1 MGASQWFASSAL
13 SAKIA
18 RPRQS
23 GERAMSID
31 LRELIEARRGDKFQL
46 FDRHLNSQM
55 LRVLRTL
62 GFAVDYVG
70 AEGPHLFDAD
80 GNRYLDLLSGFG
92 VFALGRNHPTVT
104 GALEQVLRG
113 RLAGLVQFDVSLLAG
128 LLAERLTGY
137 MPWLEKLCFCNSGA
151 EAVEAAIKFSRAATS
166 RSTIVYCD
174 HAFHGLTCG
183 ALSLCGDEHF
193 RERFGPLVGDCVRIP
208 FDDLDALER
217 ALAGRG
223 VAAFVV
229 EPIQGKGVNL
239 PRDDYLPEAARLCRA
254 HGTLLVA
261 DEIQT
266 GMGRTGRFLAS
277 EHWGVEP
284 DLVLLAKALSG
295 GFVPVGVVACRREL
309 FDRVFDR
316 MDRAMVHGST
326 FAKND
331 LAMAAGLA
339 TLTVLEDEGLIARA
353 AQLGAR
359 LTEGLRR
366 SLAPF
371 DMVKDVRG
379 KGMMIALQ
387 LGSPRELRL
396 KAAYALMDR
405 AAKGLFC
412 QLILVQLLRDH
423 RILAQVAGH
432 DLPVIKLLPPL
443 VLDEPDLEW
452 ILRGFAAAI
461 GDSHSLAG
469 LVGLG
474 RTLAGHARRARAA
487 AA

>member
-1 MGASQWFASSAL
+1 M
-13 SAKIA
+13 
-18 RPRQS
+18 P
-23 GERAMSID
+23 ID
-31 LRELIEARRGDKFQL
+31 LAGLIEERRGDKFQL
-46 FDRHLNSQM
+46 FDRHLNAQL
-55 LRVLRTL
+55 LRILRTL
-62 GFAVDYVG
+62 GFAVDYAR

-113 RLAGLVQFDVSLLAG
+113 QLAGLVQFDVSLLAG

-137 MPWLEKLCFCNSGA
+137 MPWLPKLFFCNSGA
-151 EAVEAAIKFSRAATS
+151 EATEAAIKFSRAATG
-166 RSTIVYCD
+166 RSTILHCD
-174 HAFHGLTCG
+174 HAFHGLTYG

-193 RERFGPLVGDCVRIP
+193 RTRFEPFVGDCARVP
-208 FDDLDALER
+208 FNDLEALER
-217 ALAGRG
+217 ALARRD

-239 PRDDYLPEAARLCRA
+239 PHDDYLPAAARLCRA

-261 DEIQT
+261 DEVQT
-266 GMGRTGRFLAS
+266 GMGRTGRFLAA

-295 GFVPVGVVACRREL
+295 GFVPVGAVACRREV

-316 MDRAMVHGST
+316 MDRALVHGST

-339 TLTVLEDEGLIARA
+339 TLTALEDERLIARA
-353 AQLGAR
+353 EQLGAR
-359 LTEGLRR
+359 LVEGLRQ

-371 DMVKDVRG
+371 DMVKEVRG

-387 LGSPRELRL
+387 LGPPRELRL
-396 KAAYALMDR
+396 KTAYALMDR

-412 QLILVQLLRDH
+412 QLILIQLLRNH
-423 RILAQVAGH
+423 RLLAQVAGH

-443 VLDEPDLEW
+443 VLSEQDLEW
-452 ILRGFAAAI
+452 TLRAFAAVI
-461 GDSHSLAG
+461 GDSQSLTSLG
-469 LVGLG
+469 GLG
-474 RTLAGHARRARAA
+474 RELAGHALRTPADAA
-487 AA
+487 

>member
-1 MGASQWFASSAL
+1 MA
-13 SAKIA
+13 
-18 RPRQS
+18 
-23 GERAMSID
+23 ID
-31 LRELIEARRGDKFQL
+31 LRTLIEERRGDKFQL

-55 LRVLRTL
+55 LRLLRTL
-62 GFAVDYVG
+62 GFAVDYVR

-80 GNRYLDLLSGFG
+80 GHRYLDLLSGFG

-113 RLAGLVQFDVSLLAG
+113 QLAGLVQFDVSLLAG
-128 LLAERLTGY
+128 LLAERLTGH
-137 MPWLEKLCFCNSGA
+137 MPWLPKLFFCNSGA
-151 EAVEAAIKFSRAATS
+151 EAVEAAIKFSRAATG
-166 RSTIVYCD
+166 RSTIVFCD
-174 HAFHGLTCG
+174 HAFHGLTYG

-193 RERFGPLVGDCVRIP
+193 RGRFEPFVGACVRIP

-217 ALAGRG
+217 ILAGRD

-229 EPIQGKGVNL
+229 EPIQGKGVNI
-239 PRDDYLPEAARLCRA
+239 PRDDYLPGAARLCRA

-295 GFVPVGVVACRREL
+295 GFVPIGAVACRREV

-339 TLTVLEDEGLIARA
+339 TLSALEDERLIARA
-353 AQLGAR
+353 ERLGAH
-359 LTEGLRR
+359 LIEGLHEN
-366 SLAPF
+366 LAAL
-371 DMVKDVRG
+371 DLVKQVRG

-387 LGSPRELRL
+387 LGPPRELRL

-412 QLILVQLLRDH
+412 QLILIQLLRDH

-443 VLDEPDLEW
+443 VLDEQDLAW
-452 ILRGFAAAI
+452 TLRGFAAAI
-461 GDSHSLAG
+461 GDSQSLAS

-474 RTLAGHARRARAA
+474 RTLAGHALRSRADAA
-487 AA
+487 